1 MAQQSLHRVSWGQDG
16 RWGRARSALSGLG
29 LSRTKAEGL
38 LFLQEF
44 SVGFPIFAKCPCS
57 LLQILYRTFVP
68 LPEKKRG
75 PFLTCEKMERAPVTG
90 TGTLITSPSTSIN
103 SSVKTTFQVR
113 GKLGHFPRQ

>member
-44 SVGFPIFAKCPCS
+44 SVGFPIFAKCPRS
-57 LLQILYRTFVP
+57 LLQILYHTFVP

-75 PFLTCEKMERAPVTG
+75 PFLTCEKNGESSRYRNRDLDNITQHVNKFLCQNYLPSERQAGALP
-90 TGTLITSPSTSIN
+90 
-103 SSVKTTFQVR
+103 
-113 GKLGHFPRQ
+113 